1 MRAVKNGIE
10 KEFGAQV
17 AVTSEST
24 PDTSG
29 ALEVQIVGGRMLHT
43 KLGGQGY
50 VDTPAK
56 MRAILDGLHAHLVG
70 GGTAV

>member
-43 KLGGQGY
+43 KLGGQG
-50 VDTPAK
+50 TWNLRIFFASSL
-56 MRAILDGLHAHLVG
+56 A
-70 GGTAV
+70 